1 MKKIISLMLVLAI
14 AISLGATLGKGEA
27 AYAKTTKK
35 KDASTVTGKAMKL
48 TKKTKATTDQMIS
61 GYNSFA
67 LKTLKGTI
75 ADEEVG
81 KNIMISP
88 ASLMFAL
95 DMCAM
100 GAKGKTYSQMAALIR
115 KGATKRDLV
124 NFAKYYRE
132 SLESSGM
139 MDIAN
144 SIWINETNL
153 KNNNVKINEKYLNLL
168 RKQFKAAAAS
178 RVFSPEVCDEINGW
192 ISEKTKGMIPKT
204 LDKLDDKTI
213 MLIINAMAFEGKWKE
228 EYKDYQINE
237 NGKFTNYLGEKEDA
251 KMLSSEEDFYFETE
265 DAKGFMK
272 YYEGN
277 KYAFMA
283 ILPLDS
289 SISINDYVTGLS
301 DDAFE
306 NFYKN
311 MYYTEVDTVTPA
323 FTFDYSINMNKML
336 QKLGMK
342 KAFNI
347 DAEFLTMLDPDCD
360 TSNIALYVGSVI
372 QKTHIELDEKGTKA
386 AAVTVI
392 DMKCEATAVEPVKI
406 RNEVILDRP
415 FAFAIVDTESGTPVF
430 AGIVNTVNP

>member
-27 AYAKTTKK
+27 VYAKTTKK

-48 TKKTKATTDQMIS
+48 SKKTKATTEEMIS

-75 ADEEVG
+75 ADEEIG

-100 GAKGKTYSQMAALIR
+100 GAKGKTYSQMASLLR

-178 RVFSPEVCDEINGW
+178 RVFSQEVCDEINAW

-251 KMLSSEEDFYFETE
+251 KMLSSEEDYYFETD

-272 YYEGN
+272 YYEGD
-277 KYAFMA
+277 KYAFISVHEN
-283 ILPLDS
+283 ILFSYYEEPRNNVN
-289 SISINDYVTGLS
+289 I
-301 DDAFE
+301 
-306 NFYKN
+306 KN
-311 MYYTEVDTVTPA
+311 VDKE
-323 FTFDYSINMNKML
+323 S
-336 QKLGMK
+336 
-342 KAFNI
+342 
-347 DAEFLTMLDPDCD
+347 
-360 TSNIALYVGSVI
+360 
-372 QKTHIELDEKGTKA
+372 
-386 AAVTVI
+386 
-392 DMKCEATAVEPVKI
+392 
-406 RNEVILDRP
+406 EVIENWLKVDPESHFDREKACGSNFLVIP
-415 FAFAIVDTESGTPVF
+415 CLFSVDRIDSIE
-430 AGIVNTVNP
+430 